1 MTSGRSFRVNA
12 AIGAA
17 LIFFTAAESRAQRPT
32 SIVVTRES
40 PAELRAADRLV
51 DQMIR
56 DRALVATTIETDP
69 LVNGRRHE
77 RFEQFVRG
85 VRIAGGDVTRQTAT
99 DGTVSLFGL
108 LHNDVPLN
116 LTPRLSRDEAATAIA
131 RAAGGE
137 LLGRAPELVVL
148 PLSDGYH
155 LAYYGQATGGL
166 EILQRV
172 RRREQR
178 RLAPA
183 VQRFHP
189 RGRARQ
195 RRLRRRQESE
205 REGVGGTFVTD
216 DPLRPA
222 AITTYDM
229 QRQPRAADEHPEP
242 DHAGRPID
250 IATDTDNDWTDTTVV
265 DAHVY
270 AGWYYDFLFK
280 RFGRHGLDNRD
291 LRMPMFTHP
300 VRLQDI
306 ATASPDVVGLFYL
319 NAFFCTTCLTD
330 GRGAMV
336 FGEGAPPDFCR
347 RTIEVKPF
355 SAALDVVAHELTHGA
370 HRELRQP
377 ERLSVQ
383 RSRRTERGVLGHVRR
398 RRPRSSISRP
408 APAPLQASYVT
419 GRDLTV
425 PPGAVQSIDG
435 EPGRRRQPRS
445 LHEAHHRR

>member
-1 MTSGRSFRVNA
+1 MTSGCSFRVNV

-56 DRALVATTIETDP
+56 DRGLVATAIETDP

-85 VRIAGGDVTRQTAT
+85 VRIAGGDVTRQIGT
-99 DGTVSLFGL
+99 DGTVSLFGF

-166 EILQRV
+166 EIRNVFVDANSGASLRQFSDFI
-172 RRREQR
+172 RE
-178 RLAPA
+178 
-183 VQRFHP
+183 VGHG
-189 RGRARQ
+189 RGAYGDDKKVSAR
-195 RRLRRRQESE
+195 
-205 REGVGGTFVTD
+205 GVGGTFVTD

-222 AITTYDM
+222 PITTYDM
-229 QRQPRAADEHPEP
+229 RGNLARLTSILNRITPVAPS
-242 DHAGRPID
+242 D
-250 IATDTDNDWTDTTVV
+250 ISTDTDNDWTDTTVV

-270 AGWYYDFLFK
+270 AGW
-280 RFGRHGLDNRD
+280 
-291 LRMPMFTHP
+291 
-300 VRLQDI
+300 
-306 ATASPDVVGLFYL
+306 
-319 NAFFCTTCLTD
+319 
-330 GRGAMV
+330 
-336 FGEGAPPDFCR
+336 
-347 RTIEVKPF
+347 
-355 SAALDVVAHELTHGA
+355 
-370 HRELRQP
+370 
-377 ERLSVQ
+377 
-383 RSRRTERGVLGHVRR
+383 
-398 RRPRSSISRP
+398 
-408 APAPLQASYVT
+408 
-419 GRDLTV
+419 
-425 PPGAVQSIDG
+425 
-435 EPGRRRQPRS
+435 
-445 LHEAHHRR
+445 